1 MLVESGAAVGV
12 ELVNGEALRARAVAS
27 NVNPKLLYQ
36 RLLQPAQL
44 PAEFVE
50 AIGRY
55 KCGSGSFR
63 INVALSELP
72 DFRAAPGDRTRS
84 RITPAASSSTPRLPY
99 MDRAWRDAEADG
111 CSTRRSSKC

>member
-1 MLVESGAAVGV
+1 M
-12 ELVNGEALRARAVAS
+12 RARAVAS

-36 RLLQPAQL
+36 RLLEPSEL

-72 DFRAAPGDRTRS
+72 DFAARAGHRTRNLTMRAASCSALRSTTWTAPG
-84 RITPAASSSTPRLPY
+84 I
-99 MDRAWRDAEADG
+99 DAVALG
-111 CSTRRSSKC
+111 CSRVRSSRC